1 MAFMT
6 RDRGP
11 LPPVILLLSIL
22 AQVAL
27 HRWFPAVTLL
37 EPPITYV
44 GAALIALGIA
54 SGAGPV
60 IDFKRSETT
69 VIPFKES
76 SELVVSGMYKLS
88 RNPMYLG
95 MLLILL
101 GVATLTG
108 SLSPYLIAVLFVP
121 ILNRRVIRHEEVML
135 EERFGDAY
143 RRYIGQV
150 RRWI

>member
-1 MAFMT
+1 MAIMT

-27 HRWFPAVTLL
+27 HRWLPVATLL
-37 EPPITYV
+37 VPPVTYL
-44 GAALIALGIA
+44 GAALIVLGIA

-108 SLSPYLIAVLFVP
+108 SLSPYVMAVLFVP

-135 EERFGDAY
+135 EDRFGDSY
-143 RRYIGQV
+143 RSYKDRV